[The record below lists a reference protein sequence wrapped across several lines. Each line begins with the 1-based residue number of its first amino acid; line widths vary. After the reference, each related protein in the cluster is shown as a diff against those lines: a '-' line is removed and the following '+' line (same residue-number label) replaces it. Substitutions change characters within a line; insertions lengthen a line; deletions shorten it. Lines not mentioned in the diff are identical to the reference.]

1 MKRTWHNQKLSRK
14 QKKVVATLPKKVLR
28 FIQSMTFINVTR
40 DNRNITDGGV
50 HINAVKVAFN
60 NTMTDEAIAFLIS
73 TKRIRNE
80 SDRLIANPS
89 NVWRGVFFDDV
100 EWMPEDEAIA
110 HLKKCSIP
118 AIKLNRQEL

>member
-14 QKKVVATLPKKVLR
+14 QKKAVATLPKKVLR

-73 TKRIRNE
+73 PKRIRQNG
-80 SDRLIANPS
+80 DRLIANPS
-89 NVWRGVFFDDV
+89 NIWRGIFFDDV

-110 HLKKCSIP
+110 HLLSRGVP
-118 AIKLNRQEL
+118 PIKLNRQEL